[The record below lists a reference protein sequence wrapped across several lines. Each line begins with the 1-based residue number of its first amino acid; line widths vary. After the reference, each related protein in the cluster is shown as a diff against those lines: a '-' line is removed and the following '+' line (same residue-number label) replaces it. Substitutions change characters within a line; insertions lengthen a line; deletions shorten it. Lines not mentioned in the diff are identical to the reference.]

1 MAKRAR
7 ALRERILLALAP
19 RLISAVLRFLGRTVR
34 LEYVGADELFARW
47 AAAQP
52 SLIAFWHDRLV
63 MMPVAYRGQGMC
75 ILNSPSRDGEIATRA
90 VARWGIRSVRGS
102 ASRGGA
108 RGFLALVHAYRRGS
122 DLALVPDG
130 PRGPRHV
137 AKPGVIHVAR
147 ATGAPLFPVS
157 YAASSVW
164 RLGSWDRMLVP
175 RPFARVCVFVGEP
188 MLVPRATDDEMIE
201 SLRQELERRLNEA
214 TAAAEVHLGI
224 APE

>member
-1 MAKRAR
+1 MASRSR
-7 ALRERILLALAP
+7 ALRQWILLTLAP
-19 RLISAVLRFLGRTVR
+19 RLISGVLRFLGRTVR
-34 LEYVGADELFARW
+34 IEYVGADELFGRW
-47 AAAQP
+47 SAAQP

-63 MMPVAYRGQGMC
+63 MMPVAYRGPGMC

-90 VARWGIRSVRGS
+90 VARWGIRAVRGS

-147 ATGAPLFPVS
+147 ATGASLFPVS
-157 YAASSVW
+157 YAASRAW

-175 RPFARVCVFVGEP
+175 RPFARVCFVVGEP
-188 MLVPRATDDEMIE
+188 MHVPRDTDDETIE
-201 SLRQELERRLNEA
+201 VLRQELERRLLAA
-214 TAAAEVHLGI
+214 TEAAEVRVG
-224 APE
+224 AAAQ